1 MSDIENIQFYN
12 SSVYHEKYKV
22 PIKNIIG
29 TSHVD
34 YTNKTWLEVLGG
46 LKRFSNW
53 TKDKL
58 LEYVK
63 SNEQYIGLSYAKY
76 GNHFI
81 ISQGNHRSCLAIL
94 SGLEYIETDVSEFI
108 LDKHLLDTYNKL
120 IELNL
125 FSSSFDFQ
133 NVRTNDPTKRVWTL
147 NLNNIDI
154 YIRNQNSLDYFLEL
168 YESIDINWMS
178 VYSASIKR
186 FFNRLDDYFYI
197 SVCTK
202 EDVDKLISDIIL
214 HKHHCE

>member
-1 MSDIENIQFYN
+1 MLIT
-12 SSVYHEKYKV
+12 
-22 PIKNIIG
+22 PIKLG
-29 TSHVD
+29 W
-34 YTNKTWLEVLGG
+34 KFWGG

-53 TKDKL
+53 TKDRL
-58 LEYVK
+58 LEYIK

-108 LDKHLLDTYNKL
+108 LDKYLLDTYNKL

-125 FSSSFDFQ
+125 LSSSFDFQ
-133 NVRTNDPTKRVWTL
+133 NVRTNDPTKRVWAL